1 MAPVRALP
9 LGAVSLLFALGSAC
23 GGGGSST
30 SDDAADDDAGS
41 GGDDDGSGPDGTGD
55 DDGGPGSSADAG
67 DDDDG
72 ADSDDD
78 GSADGS
84 SDTGDVEPGE
94 CGAIATFEDGLSPT
108 AEIHVATDGSDAGGC
123 GSAEA
128 PCATVEAAAQAA
140 APGTAIRIHAGT
152 YPGGLHIAGL
162 AGTDGAPIWI
172 GGAPGEDRP
181 VFDGGDVAMQLSAM
195 RYVVVHDIEVRNMV
209 QNGINLDDG
218 GATSDPDAT
227 RFVVLRGLYIHDI
240 GTGGNNDCLKMS
252 GVNDYVVQGSE
263 FSVCGGG
270 SAGSAIDQ
278 VGCHHGVVAY
288 SHFHDLAA
296 SGNSVQ
302 TKGGSEDVEVWGN
315 VFDHAGE
322 RALNMGGSTGFEYF
336 RPPLDPGS
344 VNAEARNIRAVA
356 NVFIGSMSPVA
367 LVGCVDCLVAH
378 NTIVDPEH
386 WVLRVLQETTSTGEY
401 QFAPS
406 GDNRVVNNIVV
417 FSRALVGT
425 VVNVGPDTAPET
437 FEFANNLWFATD
449 QPDASDPQ
457 LPAPEQDGVVGVDPG
472 LADPAAGDV
481 AIGPDSPAAGAGLPV
496 EGTRGDH
503 HGACWGDPPSI
514 GALEVPR

>member
-1 MAPVRALP
+1 MIRHRCCDLRAF
-9 LGAVSLLFALGSAC
+9 SLLLAMGCGAASSGDDGPGDGS
-23 GGGGSST
+23 
-30 SDDAADDDAGS
+30 AADDDAGS
-41 GGDDDGSGPDGTGD
+41 SGLDDAASEAD
-55 DDGGPGSSADAG
+55 DGPGSSADDDA
-67 DDDDG
+67 DDDAPG
-72 ADSDDD
+72 D
-78 GSADGS
+78 GSDSADEGGS
-84 SDTGDVEPGE
+84 DSGGIDPGE
-94 CGAIATFEDGLSPT
+94 CGAIATFEDGASPSV
-108 AEIHVATDGSDAGGC
+108 ELHVAPDGSDGGGC
-123 GSAEA
+123 GSIDS
-128 PCATVEAAAQAA
+128 PCATIEGAAAQAG
-140 APGTAIRIHAGT
+140 PGTAIRVHAGT
-152 YPGGLHIAGL
+152 YAGGLHIGGL
-162 AGTDGAPIWI
+162 AGTADAPIWI

-181 VFDGGDVAMQLSAM
+181 VFEGGDVAMQLSLV
-195 RYVVVHDIEVRNMV
+195 RYLVLHDLEVRNMV
-209 QNGINLDDG
+209 QNGINIDDG
-218 GATSDPDAT
+218 GATADPDAT
-227 RFVVLRGLYIHDI
+227 RYLVLRGLYIHDI
-240 GTGGNNDCLKMS
+240 GTGGNNDCLKLS
-252 GVNDYVVQGSE
+252 GVNDYAVLDSE

-270 SAGSAIDQ
+270 SAGSGIDQ
-278 VGCHHGVVAY
+278 VGCHQGIVAR
-288 SHFHDLAA
+288 SHFHDMQA
-296 SGNSVQ
+296 SGNAVQ

-417 FSRALVGT
+417 FSRTLVGT